1 MRASWVRWLS
11 ANLEKNG
18 QVDVNFPPSQPISG
32 EMIAQAANDSQNFSQ
47 KPYSVQN
54 GSFEN
59 VTIPRNAISLEIM

>member
-1 MRASWVRWLS
+1 M
-11 ANLEKNG
+11 
-18 QVDVNFPPSQPISG
+18 DVNFPPSQPISG
-32 EMIAQAANDSQNFSQ
+32 EMIAQAANDSQ